1 MATTRRDARHA
12 GLRGPY
18 GIRLRL
24 LFANSVIVLT
34 GMATTIVVAATVG
47 PPMFRRLMR
56 PGVPRLPGDPYEH
69 AYRDATAWSVGIAL
83 FVSALAALTLSWYL
97 SRRVH
102 RSTTELAHAA
112 RAVANGRYDIR
123 VSPPRLGKEF
133 EAIADAFNTMA
144 DRLGAVENTRRQ
156 LLADLA
162 HEIRTPVSVLE
173 AYMEA
178 LEDDVQ
184 SLDHEA
190 ISMLREQTRRLVRLT
205 VDVNALTTADQ
216 GRSSIAAR
224 WVCPQTL
231 ISTAVAA
238 FANRY
243 QAKAVALTSNV
254 PNDLP
259 KIWADPERL
268 GQVLG
273 NLLDNALRHCR
284 PHGHV
289 DVAAT
294 LADDTLTLTVSDT
307 GDGVA
312 AKHLPYLFERFY
324 RVDAARDRA
333 QGGAGIGLS
342 IAKALVEAHQG
353 QIAVH
358 SDGPG
363 TGTAFTIRLPAMS
376 GHGDL
381 NPRPTD
387 SRPTVRGDRQ

>member
-1 MATTRRDARHA
+1 MASSRRTQGRRR
-12 GLRGPY
+12 LRQRC

-24 LFANSVIVLT
+24 LFANSVIVVT
-34 GMATTIVVAATVG
+34 GIATTVIVAAIVG
-47 PPMFRRLMR
+47 PPMFRRLCV
-56 PGVPRLPGDPYEH
+56 GVPRLPGHPYEN
-69 AYRDATAWSVGIAL
+69 AFRDATAWSVTIAL
-83 FVSALAALTLSWYL
+83 AVSALAALTLSWYL
-97 SRRVH
+97 SRRMH

-112 RAVANGRYDIR
+112 TAVANGHCDIR

-133 EAIADAFNTMA
+133 DAIADAFNTMA
-144 DRLGAVENTRRQ
+144 ERLSSVESTRRQ

-184 SLDHEA
+184 SLDQET
-190 ISMLREQTRRLVRLT
+190 ISMLRDQTRRLVRFT
-205 VDVNALTTADQ
+205 VDVNALTTAEL
-216 GRSSIAAR
+216 GSASIAAR
-224 WVCPQTL
+224 WVSPEAL

-243 QAKAVALTSNV
+243 RAEDVGLASHIANY
-254 PNDLP
+254 LP

-273 NLLDNALRHCR
+273 NLLDNALRHTP

-294 LADDTLTLTVSDT
+294 ATHSVLTITVSDT
-307 GDGVA
+307 GEGVA
-312 AKHLPYLFERFY
+312 AEDLPYLFERFY

-333 QGGAGIGLS
+333 RGGSGIGLS
-342 IAKALVEAHQG
+342 IAKALVEGHQG

-363 TGTAFTIRLPAMS
+363 TGTAFTITLPVVFGAMK
-376 GHGDL
+376 
-381 NPRPTD
+381 
-387 SRPTVRGDRQ
+387 

>member
-1 MATTRRDARHA
+1 VATTRRDARHA

-24 LFANSVIVLT
+24 LVVNSVIVVT
-34 GMATTIVVAATVG
+34 AMTTTILVAAVVG

-56 PGVPRLPGDPYEH
+56 PDVPRLPGDPYEH
-69 AYRDATAWSVGIAL
+69 AFRDATAWSVGIAL
-83 FVSALAALTLSWYL
+83 VVSALSALTLSWYL

-102 RSTTELAHAA
+102 RSATELAHAA
-112 RAVANGRYDIR
+112 TAVANGRYDIR
-123 VSPPRLGKEF
+123 VSPPHLGKEVD
-133 EAIADAFNTMA
+133 AIADAYNMMA
-144 DRLGAVENTRRQ
+144 ERLSTVESTRRQ

-243 QAKAVALTSNV
+243 QAKAVVLTSHV

-312 AKHLPYLFERFY
+312 AEHLPYLFERFY

-333 QGGAGIGLS
+333 HGGAGIGLS

-376 GHGDL
+376 GHRDL
-381 NPRPTD
+381 NSRPTD
-387 SRPTVRGDRQ
+387 SRPTVRGDCQ